1 MKIKAIL
8 IMTLPLLAIA
18 IPKGQ
23 TTAAAVPDPTDSA
36 DSWRVVLDGVMGGR
50 SSGRVSTSVSGN
62 LLFSGDLSL
71 ENNGGFSQIR
81 TATPEAA
88 YRDAE
93 GIQIRVHGDGRAYN
107 FDLRVSN
114 ARMMAGAFQQEFQT
128 LDGQWLTLQLPFD
141 EFRLYSFGRRVR
153 NAIALSPSLIESVG
167 VTLSDK
173 NEGSFR
179 LEISEIT
186 PYGEN
191 VLRAPSSNPGIET
204 EAIRLI
210 ELSINRGAPLFNAGQ
225 TAACASVY
233 ELTIESLLA
242 LGAGR
247 LDRATI
253 QRLEMGLAEAETMHS
268 ASDRAWVC
276 RRTMDEVYARLNRAA
291 VSSRSAVAH

>member
-8 IMTLPLLAIA
+8 IMTLPLLALA
-18 IPKGQ
+18 IPTGQ
-23 TTAAAVPDPTDSA
+23 TTAAAAPDPTDSA
-36 DSWRVVLDGVMGGR
+36 ESWRVVLDGVMGGR

-62 LLFSGDLSL
+62 LLFTGDLSL

-93 GIQIRVHGDGRAYN
+93 GIQIRVRGDGRAYN

-153 NAIALSPSLIESVG
+153 NAIALSPSMIESVG

-191 VLRAPSSNPGIET
+191 VSPAPSSNPGIEI
-204 EAIRLI
+204 EAFSD
-210 ELSINRGAPLFNAGQ
+210 EA
-225 TAACASVY
+225 TAANNRVERSVQVVN
-233 ELTIESLLA
+233 ERINVLCIEGSARWEFRYLRAMLKRDPRINATFVVTHAKKSLAQL
-242 LGAGR
+242 
-247 LDRATI
+247 
-253 QRLEMGLAEAETMHS
+253 S
-268 ASDRAWVC
+268 SDYIERFKIKSLRYTYFTFLINWA
-276 RRTMDEVYARLNRAA
+276 
-291 VSSRSAVAH
+291 